1 MRKKQNTGF
10 TLSDEVRQQA
20 LEQFMTGKP
29 LFGKG
34 GAFSPLLKEILEAAL
49 EGELSAHFG
58 EQEQEEDAGNRRNGY
73 AVKTVKSSQGNF
85 ELSTPRD
92 RNGSFTPEIVK
103 KRQTILADTL
113 EEKIIGLYGLGMS
126 YRDISKH
133 IEDMYDTVISHSV
146 LSEITDR
153 ILPKVREW
161 QNRPLE
167 DVYTIA
173 WLDAMYYKVKDDEGQ
188 MVTRCLYNVLGIRT
202 DGHKEVM
209 GAYISEC
216 EGAKFWLSVLSN
228 LQSRGVKDILIA
240 CIDNLTGFE
249 QAITTVFPYTEVQS
263 CIVHQVRNTIKYVTA
278 KDVKEVVTDVKKI
291 YQAASKEVGEE
302 NLNALEKKWEKRYPA
317 VIRSWRTNWHKLST
331 FFKYPPPIRKVI
343 YTTNTIE
350 GYHRQI
356 RKVTKTKGAFPSDIA
371 LLKLVYLASQRI
383 EAGWK
388 QPLRNWAVT
397 AQQLG
402 IIFGERMKLTI

>member
-1 MRKKQNTGF
+1 MRKKQNTSF
-10 TLSDEVRQQA
+10 ILSDEVRQQA
-20 LEQFMTGKP
+20 LEQFKTGKP

-34 GAFSPLLKEILEAAL
+34 GAFSPLLREILEAAL
-49 EGELSAHFG
+49 EGELSAHFA
-58 EQEQEEDAGNRRNGY
+58 EEAQEEDADNRRNGY
-73 AVKTVKSSQGNF
+73 AVKTVKSSQGSF

-92 RNGSFTPEIVK
+92 RSGSFTPEIVK

-133 IEDMYDTVISHSV
+133 IEDMYDTVISHNV

-153 ILPKVREW
+153 IIPKVREW

-167 DVYTIA
+167 ELYTIV

-209 GAYISEC
+209 GAYVSEC

-263 CIVHQVRNTIKYVTA
+263 CIVHQVRNTIKYVATR
-278 KDVKEVVTDVKKI
+278 DVKEVVADVKKI

-302 NLNALEKKWEKRYPA
+302 NLDALEKKWEKKYPA

-331 FFKYPPPIRKVI
+331 FFKYPAPIRKVI

-371 LLKLVYLASQRI
+371 LLKLIYLASQRI
-383 EAGWK
+383 EASWK
-388 QPLRNWAVT
+388 QALPNWAVT